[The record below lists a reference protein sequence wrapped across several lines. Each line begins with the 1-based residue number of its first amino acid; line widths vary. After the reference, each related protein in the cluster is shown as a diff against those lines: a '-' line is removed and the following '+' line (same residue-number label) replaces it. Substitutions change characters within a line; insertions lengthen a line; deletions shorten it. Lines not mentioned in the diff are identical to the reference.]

1 MLRLWLACFALS
13 LASAQTPAPPPCSSA
28 EARAFDFWNG
38 SWTVTNPAGKV
49 IGENRIEA
57 MLGGCVLL
65 ENWRDALGREGKSW
79 NYWHAASK
87 RWKQHWI
94 DASGSV
100 TGYTGAPT
108 SNGMRFEAEDP
119 GIVRVMTFTRRGDG
133 SVEQKIEVSR
143 DGRKTWTTGFVGIY
157 RKR

>member
-13 LASAQTPAPPPCSSA
+13 LASAQTPASPPCSSA
-28 EARAFDFWNG
+28 EARAFNFWTG

-49 IGENRIEA
+49 IGENHIEP

-79 NYWHAASK
+79 NYWHATSK

-108 SNGMRFEAEDP
+108 PHGMRFEAEDP
-119 GIVRVMTFTRRGDG
+119 GIVRVMTFTRRDDG

-143 DGRKTWTTGFVGIY
+143 DGRKSWTTGFVGIY
-157 RKR
+157 RRR